1 MGYTTPVYTILTT
14 NDYDHWFGKL
24 RGRQARARI
33 DARLT
38 RVALGNLG
46 DAKPVG
52 GKVSE
57 IRIDYGAG
65 YRLYFVRRG
74 FEVIL
79 LLVGGDKT
87 AQQRDIDRAID
98 MAAQLKG

>member
-1 MGYTTPVYTILTT
+1 MYTILTSD
-14 NDYDHWFGKL
+14 DYGRWFGKL
-24 RGRQARARI
+24 RDRQARARI

-57 IRIDYGAG
+57 MRIDYGAG
-65 YRLYFVRRG
+65 YRLYFTRRG
-74 FEVIL
+74 LEVVV

-87 AQQRDIDRAID
+87 TQQRDIDRAID